1 MKKLLD
7 KGTTRNPVKLTRT
20 LDALTENVV
29 VDEDWDPAD
38 MRALALSLRNTTT
51 DDVTFMTAPVAK
63 TETID
68 GVGSIV
74 RLDEAK
80 STELFTAMAEDTM
93 DEYVEGHPDDVLKSD
108 REIS

>member
-1 MKKLLD
+1 
-7 KGTTRNPVKLTRT
+7 
-20 LDALTENVV
+20 
-29 VDEDWDPAD
+29 

-68 GVGSIV
+68 GVGSV
-74 RLDEAK
+74 VLLDVAK
-80 STELFTAMAEDTM
+80 ANELFTAMAEDEM
-93 DEYVEGHPDDVLKSD
+93 DDYVDEHPDDVLKSD